1 MSLHL
6 KTHTHTHICTHTH
19 AHKELQKKKGQLMA
33 KKKKK
38 YHGFGHWFLA
48 PILTLTLEGYL
59 SLVSSLVR
67 LELYSKSHTEE
78 HCAPKIYMIFYAIT
92 SSQNPLN

>member
-1 MSLHL
+1 
-6 KTHTHTHICTHTH
+6 
-19 AHKELQKKKGQLMA
+19 MA
-33 KKKKK
+33 KKPQH
-38 YHGFGHWFLA
+38 HGFGHWFLA

-78 HCAPKIYMIFYAIT
+78 HCAPKIYMNFYAIT